1 MAKSATFPFEVY
13 RVEDVHSEVQN
24 RQFSIQSLVGK
35 VDGYYE
41 LFEEYEFGGNGP
53 SWAEHIRFILEAEAE
68 ELDEHLEYDEE
79 GDTFL
84 VYADS
89 QEIVDRFLKHVF
101 PVFATQKSLK
111 KYLKKADPDN
121 FSEQRSL

>member
-1 MAKSATFPFEVY
+1 MAELSTFPFEVY
-13 RVEDVHSEVQN
+13 HIEDIYPELQN
-24 RQFSIQSLVGK
+24 RQFGIQAPVGE

-53 SWAEHIRFILEAEAE
+53 SWAEHIRFILEEKDG

-89 QEIVDRFLKHVF
+89 QAAVDRFLKHIL
-101 PVFATQKSLK
+101 PVFATKRSLK
-111 KYLKKADPDN
+111 KYLKQADPDN
-121 FSEQRSL
+121 FSE

>member
-1 MAKSATFPFEVY
+1 MAEALIFPFEVY
-13 RVEDVHSEVQN
+13 RIEDVHPEMQN
-24 RQFSIQSLVGK
+24 RQFGIQALVGE

-53 SWAEHIRFILEAEAE
+53 SWAEHIRFILEQKDE

-89 QEIVDRFLKHVF
+89 QAAVDRFLKHIL
-101 PVFATQKSLK
+101 PVFATKKSLK
-111 KYLKKADPDN
+111 KYLK
-121 FSEQRSL
+121 